1 MIFKFQAADF
11 SADFAADYGVDPNDR
26 DPGDEPQ
33 IEDDDDDDYNDQ
45 MMEVQPDVVIHD
57 DLADDDGEA
66 EEEEEE
72 PRQRMEHPDDN
83 GEFKNK
89 YKVGIICPLSDWDR
103 VKDKKSVNLKYITV
117 GRLDDDMIVPPSDGA
132 MFILIDWE

>member
-1 MIFKFQAADF
+1 
-11 SADFAADYGVDPNDR
+11 
-26 DPGDEPQ
+26 
-33 IEDDDDDDYNDQ
+33 

-83 GEFKNK
+83 GEFKNARCLYSK
-89 YKVGIICPLSDWDR
+89 DSLETNVPL
-103 VKDKKSVNLKYITV
+103 
-117 GRLDDDMIVPPSDGA
+117 
-132 MFILIDWE
+132 

>member
-1 MIFKFQAADF
+1 
-11 SADFAADYGVDPNDR
+11 
-26 DPGDEPQ
+26 
-33 IEDDDDDDYNDQ
+33 

-83 GEFKNK
+83 GEFKNALYGNTGCRVFK
-89 YKVGIICPLSDWDR
+89 RGYKIRKIFAQESTYP
-103 VKDKKSVNLKYITV
+103 KEI
-117 GRLDDDMIVPPSDGA
+117 
-132 MFILIDWE
+132 FEF